1 MKRKH
6 RILDLF
12 LVVSWGLIVLCGVWI
27 GMRLLD
33 RTPAISPPHPGL
45 TPLPEAVP
53 DNTMTLPQ
61 QLSQILQGA
70 FSAEGERSVTL
81 TLSEQQLNELADQTL
96 AEWLGSVQIQLQSG
110 QIAVQ
115 IQLHQPDELIRQFP
129 QLGEYGSL
137 LQLAGDSPIRILMQT
152 DEKRKLPL
160 ALQQLSVAGLPLP
173 QTLLESV
180 QEALDSQL
188 KAVMGSMEGLS
199 VDKLEIEED
208 RLSFEGT
215 VPQQLKIEPV
225 PSVQP

>member
-1 MKRKH
+1 MHETETQNTGSLSCCQLGTDRFV
-6 RILDLF
+6 RGVDRNAAAGQNAGDF
-12 LVVSWGLIVLCGVWI
+12 PATSGLN
-27 GMRLLD
+27 
-33 RTPAISPPHPGL
+33 
-45 TPLPEAVP
+45 PLAEAVP

-96 AEWLGSVQIQLQSG
+96 AEWLGSVQIKLQSG

-160 ALQQLSVAGLPLP
+160 ALQQLAW
-173 QTLLESV
+173 
-180 QEALDSQL
+180 
-188 KAVMGSMEGLS
+188 
-199 VDKLEIEED
+199 
-208 RLSFEGT
+208 
-215 VPQQLKIEPV
+215 PV
-225 PSVQP
+225 CRCRRHYWNRCRRRWTAS